1 MFLIAADQNEYVL
14 SLENNG
20 NLEFPRVPLEMFLL
34 VLCISVK
41 FRFLFF
47 FFLERMTR
55 ESKKA
60 RTNEMG
66 SALIGMFYC
75 FCLFSNI
82 AYKVKTLL

>member
-1 MFLIAADQNEYVL
+1 
-14 SLENNG
+14 
-20 NLEFPRVPLEMFLL
+20 
-34 VLCISVK
+34 
-41 FRFLFF
+41 
-47 FFLERMTR
+47 MTR

>member
-41 FRFLFF
+41 FRFFF
-47 FFLERMTR
+47 FFFFFER
-55 ESKKA
+55 EDDKGIKKSKDK
-60 RTNEMG
+60 
-66 SALIGMFYC
+66 
-75 FCLFSNI
+75 
-82 AYKVKTLL
+82 